1 VTAPFGG
8 TLRDVENVYSAGVWT
23 GWSAPIMVVAAT
35 VVAWMVTRVSGVVL
49 RRVVRRLADRAVRA
63 QAGPW
68 RVRSRRRGEESNAL
82 HEQRRRQRV
91 DAAARMINH
100 LVSVVVWLIALIVV
114 FHLLEVDAAFFL
126 SSAGFIGA
134 GVAIGGQHKVNDY
147 LTGLLVHFEDRYG
160 VGDLI
165 EWETPSGGMVRGVV
179 ENVGLFTTRVRE
191 GDSSVHIPN
200 HALAHVR
207 NRSQEAAATTLHL
220 RVGSRVDEAAVT
232 SALRD
237 LAGEPG
243 LTDVLFVGDI
253 ASHQPDT
260 GEIRVDVMTPRPLDS
275 RLRERLERRAERRL
289 GAQAADDDRPL
300 V

>member
-1 VTAPFGG
+1 
-8 TLRDVENVYSAGVWT
+8 
-23 GWSAPIMVVAAT
+23 MVVVAT
-35 VVAWMVTRVSGVVL
+35 VVAWMFTRVTGVVL
-49 RRVVRRLADRAVRA
+49 RRVVRHLADRAVRA
-63 QAGPW
+63 QTGPW
-68 RVRSRRRGEESNAL
+68 RVRSRRRGEDSSAV

-100 LVSVVVWLIALIVV
+100 LVSVVVWLVALIAV

-134 GVAIGGQHKVNDY
+134 AVAIGGQHKVNDY

-160 VGDLI
+160 VGDVI
-165 EWETPSGGMVRGVV
+165 EWETPTGGEVRGVV
-179 ENVGLFTTRVRE
+179 ENVGLFTTRVRDGE
-191 GDSSVHIPN
+191 SSVHIPN
-200 HALAHVR
+200 HVLTHVR
-207 NRSQEAAATTLHL
+207 NRSQEAASTTLHL
-220 RVGSRVDEAAVT
+220 HVGARVDEAAVS

-253 ASHQPDT
+253 ESHQPAT
-260 GEIRVDVMTPRPLDS
+260 GEIMVDVVTPRPLDP
-275 RLRERLERRAERRL
+275 RLRDRLERRAERRL
-289 GAQAADDDRPL
+289 GEQSSDHQPM